1 MKTRFFLIVILM
13 ILLFGAWTYLAHS
26 EQESLIQNYEDLARL
41 PVYTYVN
48 DTALVP
54 LLLEKLRQI
63 PDLDS
68 LRHDSGFQAA
78 EELITAYDLP
88 LTESEI
94 AGYRFPDVITITF
107 PPSEQGIQ
115 AKTRVMEVL
124 RADLPE
130 EDIDSQSTVYAR
142 LIQSLERKKS
152 NWLIYFSL
160 LSIMMLFLLIN
171 VPMSFELKLYHRQ
184 VRSSRSVVDMMRLK
198 KSRMKRRWLLM
209 ILPPALPILL
219 YYALGYFKLWE
230 NCNLWR
236 SFVMMGLV
244 SIAGSL
250 SYYFSFRSYEQE
262 DVLSLP
268 EPIATPVPTPEEHD
282 A

>member
-1 MKTRFFLIVILM
+1 MKTRFYLIVILM

-26 EQESLIQNYEDLARL
+26 GEESLVQNYEDLARL

-54 LLLEKLRQI
+54 LLLERLHQI

-68 LRHDSGFQAA
+68 LKHETGFQAA

-88 LTESEI
+88 MNESDI
-94 AGYRFPDVITITF
+94 ASYRFPDVLTITF
-107 PPSEQGIQ
+107 PPSERGIT

-124 RADLPE
+124 REDLPE
-130 EDIDSQSTVYAR
+130 DDIDSQSTAYDK
-142 LIQSLERKKS
+142 LLESLKRKKT
-152 NWLIYFSL
+152 NWLFYSGI
-160 LSIMMLFLLIN
+160 LSMMMMLLLKSI
-171 VPMSFELKLYHRQ
+171 PLSFEQKLYYRQ

-209 ILPPALPILL
+209 ILPPTLPILL
-219 YYALGYFKLWE
+219 YYVLGYFKLWE
-230 NCNLWR
+230 SHNLWR
-236 SFVMMGLV
+236 SFLMMGLV

-250 SYYFSFRSYEQE
+250 TYYFSFRSYEQE